1 MTTDQASKNRSVHD
15 HANAA
20 RPARHSNH
28 ERSNRDHDDRDHD
41 DRDHHAHGHSS
52 GARRDDERADNP
64 REDAARGA
72 SGFDALGLGAALLR
86 AVADKGYSTP
96 TPIQAQ
102 AIPPVLAGRDVLG
115 CAQTGTGKT
124 AAFAL
129 PILQRLWREKGARPR
144 RAPVRCLVLCPTR
157 ELATQIGESFG
168 ASGKHSGLSGTVVF
182 GGVGYGPQRADFE
195 RGVDIVVAT
204 PGRLIDHMREGVVRF
219 DALEVLVLDEAD
231 RMLDMGFMPAIKEI
245 LRALPQSRQ
254 NLAFTATLPK
264 EVVGLLE
271 RILRNPV
278 KVSVAPP
285 SSTAERIEQE
295 VYLVDRAVK
304 SDLLVELLE
313 RPEVVNALVFTRT
326 KHGADRVVKRLEKSG
341 IPAAAIHGN
350 KSQNARERA
359 LAGLKSGKL
368 RALVATDIAS
378 RGIDVKGLSHVVN
391 YDLPNEPE
399 TYVHRIGRTARAE
412 RDGKAWSLVEG
423 NDMPHLRGIE
433 KLIRLSIP
441 RGEHSFGP
449 GGGKNALQRLER
461 GVERERARRE
471 RDDSGG
477 AAPAR
482 SGDGPRSKVEVA
494 TARARAPRP
503 HADERKGL
511 RDQSRSHAPAGDWAD
526 GLDERVAH
534 EPRDAQRE
542 VTHPEQRRDQRDGR
556 GGEIARGSEARGR
569 DERRPSQGAG
579 QARPDRGPERGS
591 GGPGLRYS
599 DGPARPAEDGSRP
612 WGSRPGGASGGGR
625 PRRQRGPSG
634 PYGERGPAGAK
645 PQGGGKGSGGQG
657 GGRRRRR

>member
-1 MTTDQASKNRSVHD
+1 MTTDQVSKHGFSREQQRSTNPDQHPHRQHPAAASKD
-15 HANAA
+15 
-20 RPARHSNH
+20 RHSQQRALDH
-28 ERSNRDHDDRDHD
+28 GRDDHSRDDHGRDDHDGDDHD
-41 DRDHHAHGHSS
+41 TAAS
-52 GARRDDERADNP
+52 
-64 REDAARGA
+64 DAPRGA
-72 SGFDALGLGAALLR
+72 DGFDQLGLGAALLR

-96 TPIQAQ
+96 TPIQTQ

-129 PILQRLWREKGARPR
+129 PILQRLWREKGARTR
-144 RAPVRCLVLCPTR
+144 RPPVRCLVLCPTR

-168 ASGKHSGLSGTVVF
+168 AYGKHSGLSGTVVF

-204 PGRLIDHMREGVVRF
+204 PGRLIDHMREGIVRF

-231 RMLDMGFMPAIKEI
+231 RMLDMGFLPAIKEI

-295 VYLVDRAVK
+295 VFLVDRAVK

-441 RGEHSFGP
+441 RGDHSFGP
-449 GGGKNALQRLER
+449 GGGKTANQRLER

-471 RDDSGG
+471 SEETGG
-477 AAPAR
+477 AAAAR
-482 SGDGPRSKVEVA
+482 TGAGPRSKIHVA
-494 TARARAPRP
+494 TSRAQATRA

-511 RDQSRSHAPAGDWAD
+511 RDQARSQAPAGDWAE
-526 GLDERVAH
+526 GLDGGTLHER
-534 EPRDAQRE
+534 RDERSSE
-542 VTHPEQRRDQRDGR
+542 RPPQRRDDRLPDPRAKGR
-556 GGEIARGSEARGR
+556 PDHASRQQP
-569 DERRPSQGAG
+569 DDTRRPRAEGVQ
-579 QARPDRGPERGS
+579 

-599 DGPARPAEDGSRP
+599 DGPARPSAGGSRP
-612 WGSRPGGASGGGR
+612 FGSRPHAGQGHGR
-625 PRRQRGPSG
+625 PRQQRGPSG
-634 PYGERGPAGAK
+634 PHGERGPSGGK

-657 GGRRRRR
+657 GGGRRRRR